1 MFPRQL
7 LAVTIKVGGGAV
19 QGETKYHIKML
30 LKAYALRGIFSF
42 ADMHAVK
49 AHFQT
54 LKNCILLTNACK
66 SRG

>member
-19 QGETKYHIKML
+19 QWETENRIKIQL
-30 LKAYALRGIFSF
+30 YTLISF
-42 ADMHAVK
+42 KIADMHTVK
-49 AHFQT
+49 ALFQA